1 MTPSLDTDTDP
12 ACAPD
17 EGRTDEPTVLLT
29 VSDGIATVLLNRP
42 GARNALN
49 LPMCHELRAV
59 FEAIEDDASIRVVL
73 IRAAGP
79 TFCAGADL
87 KERRGKDAAWV
98 RARRVASFA
107 AYDAIAA
114 CTRPVVALVHG
125 TVVGSG
131 GEISMSADFIH
142 AAESTVFR
150 FPEAHWGTV
159 GATQRLQRVIG
170 TRMAKQL
177 LYTNSPLPADRAAEL
192 GLVQEVVADDALVE
206 HGTAL
211 ARRIAEAP
219 ADSLRLAKKAIDG
232 GAELTLAEG
241 IAVEMECI
249 EENLAGSTWRDG
261 VARFAESKDA
271 ADTSNDTGNAASPD
285 TEGNR

>member
-1 MTPSLDTDTDP
+1 MTPSLDTDP
-12 ACAPD
+12 AGSSRAAAPD
-17 EGRTDEPTVLLT
+17 EGRIDEATVLLT

-49 LPMCHELRAV
+49 LPMCHDLRAA

-142 AAESTVFR
+142 AAESTQFR

-170 TRMAKQL
+170 IRMAKQL
-177 LYTNSPLPADRAAEL
+177 LYTNEPLPAGRAAEL
-192 GLVQEVVADDALVE
+192 GLVQQVVPDEALVE

-219 ADSLRLAKKAIDG
+219 AESLRLAKKALDG
-232 GAELTLAEG
+232 GAELSLADG

-261 VARFAESKDA
+261 VARFAGRDDSSAGE
-271 ADTSNDTGNAASPD
+271 TGDGNEA
-285 TEGNR
+285 EGHR